1 MSEYWAMVAML
12 LAIASVFVLWAV
24 MRPIPASMQQD
35 NDHKADNVQLFEQR
49 QKELQGELAAG
60 NITDTEYAAQNTELE
75 RALYDDLKNQAATP
89 TFNNRGGYLL
99 LATALLV
106 PLAGWF
112 TYTELGASKGMQ
124 QRDNMQATRSLMQ
137 DAKTMEQLLTD
148 LQAHLHTNANNPEGW
163 FILAN
168 SFMQD
173 NQAEQGL
180 AAFEQAKK
188 YAPMGSPQRAA
199 ILGQYA
205 QALFFVDSLF
215 TERVNLAVSDAL
227 AANPEDVSA
236 LSLLGI
242 QAFEA
247 NDFAAAIQY
256 WQKALVNAGTGDGAQ
271 SLQAGIANAQQELA
285 LQQGDS
291 ALGPVIQ
298 VSVRLANGLRLPA
311 SEQAVLFVYA
321 RQAGQRMPLLATR
334 LDPQSLPVKLTL
346 TNAMALQP
354 GTDLAN
360 YDLLDIVAHVA
371 TAGTPGQKAGD
382 LVGQVNAVSVAAKEV
397 VDLAIDQII
406 AGQ

>member
-1 MSEYWAMVAML
+1 MSEYWAMVAIL

-49 QKELQGELAAG
+49 QKELQEELAVG
-60 NITDTEYAAQNTELE
+60 NLTDTEYAAQNTELE
-75 RALYDDLKNQAATP
+75 RALYDDLKNQAAAP
-89 TFNNRGGYLL
+89 TFNSRGGYLL

-112 TYTELGASKGMQ
+112 TYAELGASQGMQ

-137 DAKTMEQLLTD
+137 NAETMAQLLTD
-148 LQAHLHTNANNPEGW
+148 LEEHLQVNPNNPEGW

-168 SFMQD
+168 SYMQD
-173 NQAEQGL
+173 NQTEQGL
-180 AAFEQAKK
+180 VAFEQAKN

-215 TERVNLAVSDAL
+215 SERVNVAISDAME
-227 AANPEDVSA
+227 ADPDDVSA

-242 QAFEA
+242 EAFEA
-247 NDFAAAIQY
+247 NDFAAAIGF
-256 WQKALVNAGTGDGAQ
+256 WQKALTNAGSGEGAQ
-271 SLQAGIANAQQELA
+271 SLQAGIANAQQQLA
-285 LQQGDS
+285 VQQGDT

-298 VSVRLANGLRLPA
+298 VSVRLANGLQLPN

-334 LDPQSLPVKLTL
+334 LDPQSLPVTVTL

-360 YDLLDIVAHVA
+360 Y
-371 TAGTPGQKAGD
+371 
-382 LVGQVNAVSVAAKEV
+382 
-397 VDLAIDQII
+397 
-406 AGQ
+406 

>member
-1 MSEYWAMVAML
+1 MSEYWAMVVIL

-24 MRPIPASMQQD
+24 IRPIPANMQQD
-35 NDHKADNVQLFEQR
+35 SDHKADNVQLFEQR
-49 QKELQGELAAG
+49 QKELQAELEAG
-60 NITDTEYAAQNTELE
+60 NITNIEYAAQNTELE
-75 RALYDDLKNQAATP
+75 RALYDDLKNQATTP
-89 TFNNRGGYLL
+89 TFNSRGGYLL

-112 TYTELGASKGMQ
+112 TYAELGASKGME
-124 QRDNMQATRSLMQ
+124 QRDNMQVTRSLMQ
-137 DAKTMEQLLTD
+137 NAETMEQLLTD
-148 LQAHLHTNANNPEGW
+148 LEAHLQTNANNPEGW

-168 SFMQD
+168 SYMQD

-180 AAFEQAKK
+180 AAFEQAKN

-215 TERVNLAVSDAL
+215 TERVNLAITDAL
-227 AANPEDVSA
+227 EANPEDVSA

-247 NDFAAAIQY
+247 NNFTAAIQF
-256 WQKALVNAGTGDGAQ
+256 WQKALINAGSGDSAQ
-271 SLQAGIANAQQELA
+271 SLQAGIANAQQQLA
-285 LQQGDS
+285 LEQGDAS
-291 ALGPVIQ
+291 LGPVIQ
-298 VSVRLANGLRLPA
+298 VSVRLANGLRLPN
-311 SEQAVLFVYA
+311 SEQSVLFVYA

-334 LDPQSLPVKLTL
+334 LDPQSLPVKITL

-354 GTDLAN
+354 STDLAN
-360 YDLLDIVAHVA
+360 YDQLDIVAHVA
-371 TAGTPGQKAGD
+371 KAGTPGQKAGD